1 MTLRPLRQLGRR
13 LLPQQMQRDSRD
25 LDLIVALMKRELK
38 RDSDCLDVGAS
49 EGQFL
54 TEMGRIASRGEHVA
68 WEPVPEYAVKLRDN
82 FPEAHVREAALSD
95 RNGYGEFQVSLDDP
109 RGSGL
114 RARPTPSGARHK
126 ALIVRY
132 ERLDDALPP
141 QVSPRLM
148 KVSVE
153 GAEEL
158 VLRGGME
165 TIHRFRP
172 TIVFEHAVDAARLYD
187 SSADSLHRLLVDE
200 LGYRIGGLD
209 GAGPFDVA
217 ELARIVGVG
226 ERHNFVARP
235 VGSA

>member
-1 MTLRPLRQLGRR
+1 VTLRPLRQLGRR
-13 LLPQQMQRDSRD
+13 FLPQQMQGDNSD
-25 LDLIVALMKRELK
+25 FDLIVALMKRELK

-54 TEMGRIASRGEHVA
+54 SEMSRVASRGEHVA
-68 WEPVPEYAVKLRDN
+68 WEPVPEYAMKLRDN
-82 FPEAHVREAALSD
+82 FPEAHVHEAALCD

-114 RARPTPSGARHK
+114 RARTTPSGDRYK
-126 ALIVRY
+126 ALIVRF

-141 QVSPRLM
+141 EVSPRFI
-148 KVSVE
+148 KVSAE

-165 TIHRFRP
+165 TIRRFRP
-172 TIVFEHAVDAARLYD
+172 TIVFEHDADSARLYD
-187 SSADSLHRLLVDE
+187 SSPDRLHELLVE
-200 LGYRIGGLD
+200 QLGYGVSGLD

-217 ELARIVGVG
+217 ELVRIASAG
-226 ERHNFVARP
+226 ERRNFVARP